1 MFLFYGGYLGCAL
14 LTLSAVLAVFPWSN
28 VPLAMICEFIVFLV
42 AMGSRGQILSHFE
55 PAGSHGIHI
64 LSSGLH
70 LGFYMMMCLAPWTA
84 LRTDFFFG
92 GKYYSSMIIYRLL
105 SFTGIIFFAT
115 SKFSDIIADERLA
128 NMEGESMEG
137 ESMEG
142 KTVREMF
149 LASLGITLLGA
160 IIFLASATSSRRWSF
175 FKSKQTGPEH
185 ITWCFEASQL
195 IYDAET
201 KDQQRTFHWLICH
214 PTYLNQSAVEKWLL
228 SLTSSGEILGRG
240 DKKLPK
246 GCGPFHGHSLDS
258 FFTKSLEK
266 FRYYRDAGITSV
278 RVEEHLKKLKREVD
292 ERPKLDALD
301 KKLKT
306 MTSKNLRKMMLGK
319 NQGLQK
325 VDEKEEESD
334 DKSDGE
340 GKDKDTVAELRALVT
355 EKDEAI
361 ADAFAEKKT
370 AIAER
375 DKAIEDG
382 KRMLGEKNRV
392 IDRLKLQLR
401 NGGADFLGVG
411 LNGGSR
417 GKRD

>member
-1 MFLFYGGYLGCAL
+1 
-14 LTLSAVLAVFPWSN
+14 
-28 VPLAMICEFIVFLV
+28 MICEFLVFLV

-55 PAGSHGIHI
+55 QTGGHAIHSI
-64 LSSGLH
+64 SSGLH
-70 LGFYMMMCLAPWTA
+70 IGFYLMMSLAPWTA

-92 GKYYSSMIIYRLL
+92 GRYYSSMIIYRLL

-115 SKFSDIIADERLA
+115 SKFSDVIADEGLA
-128 NMEGESMEG
+128 NMEVKG

-142 KTVREMF
+142 KTVRQMF
-149 LASLGITLLGA
+149 LASLGVTLLGA
-160 IIFLASATSSRRWSF
+160 IIFLASATSSKRWSF

-185 ITWCFEASQL
+185 IMWCFEASQL

-201 KDQQRTFHWLICH
+201 KDQQRAFHWLICH
-214 PTYLNQSAVEKWLL
+214 PSYLNQSAVEKWLL

-266 FRYYRDAGITSV
+266 IRYYRDAGFTSV

-292 ERPKLDALD
+292 ERPTLDALD
-301 KKLKT
+301 RKLKK
-306 MTSKNLRKMMLGK
+306 MTSQKLRKVMLERVE
-319 NQGLQK
+319 GLET
-325 VDEKEEESD
+325 VDEKEEASD
-334 DKSDGE
+334 DNSDDE
-340 GKDKDTVAELRALVT
+340 VKNKDAAVAELRALVT

-361 ADAFAEKKT
+361 ADAIAEKKT

-392 IDRLKLQLR
+392 IDRLKLLLR
-401 NGGADFLGVG
+401 DGGVDFVGVG

-417 GKRD
+417 GVGEGD